1 MAPVTPD
8 ASGNRPVPPVLVTYA
23 WPWSVALALVVAV
36 GPVVAVAAGTLRRPD
51 AAAELRLVE
60 AM

>member
-1 MAPVTPD
+1 
-8 ASGNRPVPPVLVTYA
+8 VPPVLVTYV
-23 WPWSVALALVVAV
+23 WSWSIALAAVVAL
-36 GPVVAVAAGTLRRPD
+36 GPVAAVAAGTLRRPD